1 MVKQYRK
8 KPVIIEAIKWTGDNL
23 REVIDFTGLHPSA
36 EKWTWE
42 EYEQV
47 VKVHRLK
54 IFTLKGSLMANIG
67 DFIVKGVQGEF
78 YPVKNDIFWETYEE
92 ATNVRM
98 EAVQTESIK

>member
-1 MVKQYRK
+1 M
-8 KPVIIEAIKWTGDNL
+8 
-23 REVIDFTGLHPSA
+23 IDFTGLHPSA